1 MTRRRFSFC
10 IKDDVKMDIIYTKS
24 VSRFVQNLIEL
35 LEAVQELRDIGIKA
49 VPEKE
54 NIRSNDPASELM
66 PTVAVTIA
74 ADDLEVDS
82 ERQRWSFKRRFESRW
97 INVGQTWCSKFSH
110 KITYKS
116 KKYIV

>member
-1 MTRRRFSFC
+1 
-10 IKDDVKMDIIYTKS
+10 MDIIYTKS

-74 ADDLEVDS
+74 EDDLEVDS

-97 INVGQTWCSKFSH
+97 ISVRQTRCSKFSH
-110 KITYKS
+110 QITCNS
-116 KKYIV
+116 KKCIV